1 MHIKIKKL
9 IMNNFLSFGKA
20 ELDLTDKGFCLVSG
34 RNNNP
39 RDNALSNGSGKSSWG
54 SAICYALTGQTING
68 LSKNLKNINVSENS
82 CFVTLLFDID
92 ANSYEVTR
100 YAAPKS
106 DLKIILNG
114 RDISGKGI
122 RESETI
128 LAKYLP
134 DLTSQLIASI
144 IILGQGL
151 PCKFSANTPSGRKE
165 VLEKL
170 SKSDFMI
177 QDLKE
182 RITTRINAL
191 NAILRGV
198 QDKLLVLDTNAKNS
212 AILRVKCENKIAEL
226 NVSRDFE
233 KEINV
238 LLETINKMELLQ
250 KQTQESITQK
260 NLEYNKL
267 NESVNAILVKKNEA
281 IEFDNNEFSEFYKAY
296 LSKKTSLESQINELN
311 RKIREIKNIKDVC
324 PTCGQKLPN
333 VIKPSTE
340 NEEYELNNLTIS
352 LSSLNGTYEKNN
364 VAHIER
370 LKNINAQ
377 YQLQINDTQT
387 ALDEVK
393 KELVALHAA
402 SNTSDLFEL
411 KTKLNTVQMEKNNH
425 LKNLEDAKKELSEI
439 IAEEQK
445 LASEIQEYT
454 TKQND
459 IEAHIKVVNQL
470 NTLVK
475 RDFRGYLLKD
485 IIDYIDLRAK
495 EYSEVVFG
503 TRDLSFELDGNN
515 INISY
520 CNKAFEN
527 LSGGEKQRL
536 DLIIQFAIRDMMSRY
551 LGFSSNILI
560 LDEIFDNLDAKSTSS
575 ILNLIT
581 TKLSDVESIFIIS
594 HHSEELDLPVDSQ
607 ITIVKDENGI
617 SDIR

>member
-68 LSKNLKNINVSENS
+68 LSKNLKNINISENS

-92 ANSYEVTR
+92 ANSYEITR

-122 RESETI
+122 RESEAI

-191 NAILRGV
+191 NALLREV
-198 QDKLLVLDTNAKNS
+198 QDKLLVLDTNAKNN

-226 NVSRDFE
+226 SISRDFE

-267 NESVNAILVKKNEA
+267 NESFNSILVKRNETL
-281 IEFDNNEFSEFYKAY
+281 EFDNNEFGEFYREY

-364 VAHIER
+364 AAHIER

-393 KELVALHAA
+393 KELATLHAA
-402 SNTSDLFEL
+402 LNTSDLFEL
-411 KTKLNTVQMEKNNH
+411 KTKLNAVQMEKNNH

-445 LASEIQEYT
+445 LTAEIQEYT

-459 IEAHIKVVNQL
+459 IDAHIKVVNQL

-607 ITIVKDENGI
+607 ITIVKNENGI

>member
-1 MHIKIKKL
+1 MTNID
-9 IMNNFLSFGKA
+9 FL
-20 ELDLTDKGFCLVSG
+20 
-34 RNNNP
+34 N
-39 RDNALSNGSGKSSWG
+39 
-54 SAICYALTGQTING
+54 YING
-68 LSKNLKNINVSENS
+68 KVVKHKDTNIYYVYIGAIYGYDDSHGYNNG
-82 CFVTLLFDID
+82 LLFEINNDLITDTYSIENILVEQTLDNEYIHKASSEEIENGLFNTYITVRTID
-92 ANSYEVTR
+92 FNIYKLRNDMNSYQYT
-100 YAAPKS
+100 
-106 DLKIILNG
+106 
-114 RDISGKGI
+114 
-122 RESETI
+122 
-128 LAKYLP
+128 
-134 DLTSQLIASI
+134 
-144 IILGQGL
+144 
-151 PCKFSANTPSGRKE
+151 
-165 VLEKL
+165 
-170 SKSDFMI
+170 
-177 QDLKE
+177 
-182 RITTRINAL
+182 
-191 NAILRGV
+191 
-198 QDKLLVLDTNAKNS
+198 
-212 AILRVKCENKIAEL
+212 
-226 NVSRDFE
+226 
-233 KEINV
+233 
-238 LLETINKMELLQ
+238 
-250 KQTQESITQK
+250 
-260 NLEYNKL
+260 
-267 NESVNAILVKKNEA
+267 
-281 IEFDNNEFSEFYKAY
+281 
-296 LSKKTSLESQINELN
+296 
-311 RKIREIKNIKDVC
+311 
-324 PTCGQKLPN
+324 
-333 VIKPSTE
+333 
-340 NEEYELNNLTIS
+340 EYELNNLTIS

-364 VAHIER
+364 AAHIER

-393 KELVALHAA
+393 KELAALHAA
-402 SNTSDLFEL
+402 LNTSDLFEL
-411 KTKLNTVQMEKNNH
+411 KTKLNAVQMEKNNH

-445 LASEIQEYT
+445 LTAEIQEYT

-459 IEAHIKVVNQL
+459 IDAHIKVVTQL

>member
-122 RESETI
+122 RESETV

-226 NVSRDFE
+226 SISRDFE

-238 LLETINKMELLQ
+238 LLETINKIELLQ
-250 KQTQESITQK
+250 KQIQESITQK

-267 NESVNAILVKKNEA
+267 NESVNAILVKRNEA
-281 IEFDNNEFSEFYKAY
+281 LEFDNNEFGEFYREY

-352 LSSLNGTYEKNN
+352 LSSLNGAYEKNN
-364 VAHIER
+364 AAHIER

-607 ITIVKDENGI
+607 ITIVKNENGI

>member
-1 MHIKIKKL
+1 
-9 IMNNFLSFGKA
+9 MNNFLSFGKA

-100 YAAPKS
+100 YATPKS

-191 NAILRGV
+191 NTILRGV

-226 NVSRDFE
+226 SVSRDFE

-238 LLETINKMELLQ
+238 LLETINKIELLQ
-250 KQTQESITQK
+250 KQIQESITQK

-393 KELVALHAA
+393 KELAALHAA

-445 LASEIQEYT
+445 LTAEIQEYT

-459 IEAHIKVVNQL
+459 IDAHIKVVNQL

-607 ITIVKDENGI
+607 ITIVKGANGI

>member
-191 NAILRGV
+191 NALLREV

-226 NVSRDFE
+226 SVSRDFE

-364 VAHIER
+364 AAHIER

-393 KELVALHAA
+393 KELATLHAA
-402 SNTSDLFEL
+402 LNTSDLFEL
-411 KTKLNTVQMEKNNH
+411 KTKLNAVQMEKNNH
-425 LKNLEDAKKELSEI
+425 LKNLEGAKKELSEI

-445 LASEIQEYT
+445 LTAEIQEYT

-459 IEAHIKVVNQL
+459 IDAHIKVVNQL

-607 ITIVKDENGI
+607 ITIVKNENGI